1 MLNVTRRW
9 LQAWWPAAPAAED
22 HAGAAK
28 GLAAAVDTR
37 PAAGAAAAAGADEA
51 PAAAGAAEP
60 AAAPRAA
67 AAQRHSAEDRFDNFM
82 RSVASQA
89 TRRDALRVSAQG
101 AFVSF
106 MATLGLRPAHA
117 AADCL
122 CGRQLYDPALQCCT
136 PTGVQNKNPIA
147 DLARCPDRVA
157 SPSYTCVPN
166 GCGAEGGQSFPGGY
180 GAASFIG
187 CCSAHDCCY
196 GTCRSNQGGCD
207 STFGNCMRA
216 SCDAAYPPDIVTLPG
231 GITFDR
237 NRVNRSLCR
246 GQANA
251 YEAAVVNFG
260 DDAHTAA
267 QQNACDCCG
276 TQNCPTCP
284 GGTCSSLPSCQD
296 PGCVCFQTVE
306 GRGFCHLPQSCA
318 GLARCSSSSSCP
330 TGWACVSVTCC
341 VGSGAICIRPC
352 FTVSGSAAQSR
363 AAALA
368 DTGGPMTAP
377 VSGAPGAS
385 PSR

>member
-1 MLNVTRRW
+1 MPEMTRRW
-9 LQAWWPAAPAAED
+9 LRTWWPRWAGGGTAAGLGRLFAPTAAATTVPSTMKDAADSARPATAPAPVPRGAED
-22 HAGAAK
+22 
-28 GLAAAVDTR
+28 
-37 PAAGAAAAAGADEA
+37 
-51 PAAAGAAEP
+51 
-60 AAAPRAA
+60 
-67 AAQRHSAEDRFDNFM
+67 SFDNFM

-89 TRRDALRVSAQG
+89 TRRDALRVSANG
-101 AFVSF
+101 AFLTF
-106 MATLGLRPAHA
+106 MATLGLRPAQA

-122 CGRQLYDPALQCCT
+122 CGRQLYDPAIQCCT
-136 PTGVQNKNPIA
+136 PTGVQTKNPIA

-180 GAASFIG
+180 GSASFLG
-187 CCSAHDCCY
+187 CCDAHDCCY
-196 GTCRSNQGGCD
+196 GTCRSGQAGCD

-216 SCDAAYPPDIVTLPG
+216 SCDAAYPPDLVTLPG
-231 GITFDR
+231 GFTVDR

-251 YEAAVVNFG
+251 YESAVSNFG
-260 DDAHTAA
+260 ANAHTAA

-318 GLARCSSSSSCP
+318 GLASCTSSSNCP
-330 TGWACVSVTCC
+330 AGWACVSVTCC

-352 FTVSGSAAQSR
+352 FTIAGASAQRS
-363 AAALA
+363 ALSA
-368 DTGGPMTAP
+368 TESIGPMTAP
-377 VSGAPGAS
+377 VGSSATL
-385 PSR
+385 R